1 MYRSGNKPNKPKMQK
16 QSEENIT
23 KIIKNLFKLKN
34 KTKLL
39 KRLGYLDK
47 EYLDKIKPSLRDIII
62 HLQEYG
68 SQKVQLT
75 RKNIFLI
82 K

>member
-1 MYRSGNKPNKPKMQK
+1 MNTSGNKPNKPKMQK

-39 KRLGYLDK
+39 KRLRYLDK

-68 SQKVQLT
+68 LQKVQLT
-75 RKNIFLI
+75 RKNIFVI